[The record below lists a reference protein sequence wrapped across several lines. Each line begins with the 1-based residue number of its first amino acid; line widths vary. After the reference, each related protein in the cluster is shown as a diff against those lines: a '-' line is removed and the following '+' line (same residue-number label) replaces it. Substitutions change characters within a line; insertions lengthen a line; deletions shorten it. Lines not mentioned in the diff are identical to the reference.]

1 MINKKTIKA
10 AVWNDRRDVGFFLR
24 TLGCAFF
31 TFFLTPLPVIAA
43 TVQMGNTDVSV
54 NGYAKLDVIYD
65 LDSPLGNSISHQ
77 NIRLDDEEGA
87 DGHFDAHAFESRLGI
102 TTSTPTDKGNLT
114 TRIEGDFYGTGGS
127 FRLRHGYGSWNGI
140 LAGQTWSNF
149 STFLAY
155 TPSIDF
161 TGLVGQTNIDRQTQL
176 RYTRGG
182 LSFSL
187 EDPGTLGG
195 EPFENTPSTEVKNSA
210 PDFSVRYDGSVDR
223 LSYSTALVL
232 RMLDVHSDI
241 TTQEE
246 TELGYGVALSA
257 SVPLSQSVTLRGAV
271 VYGDGIGG
279 YLWLNPAPPAYYD
292 PVENELNAISSLGG
306 VLGLTAGIGP
316 GNFNISFG
324 MARADWDG
332 VNLNASVP
340 ETDRVEEN
348 RSFYVNYIWSPVD
361 KIDYGV
367 ELSNH
372 YRSLDNDDSGDATR
386 LQAMVK
392 YNF

>member
-1 MINKKTIKA
+1 MIKKTTIKA
-10 AVWNDRRDVGFFLR
+10 AVWNDRRDVGFVLR
-24 TLGCAFF
+24 TLARAFF
-31 TFFLTPLPVIAA
+31 IVFLTPIPVLAA
-43 TVQMGNTDVSV
+43 TAQLGDTVVSV

-102 TTSTPTDKGNLT
+102 TTNTPTDKGNLT
-114 TRIEGDFYGTGGS
+114 TRIEGDFYGAGGT

-195 EPFENTPSTEVKNSA
+195 QPFENTPSTEVKNSV
-210 PDFSVRYDGSVDR
+210 PDASVRYEGSADR
-223 LSYSTALVL
+223 LAYSTALVL
-232 RMLDVHSDI
+232 RQLDVHSDI
-241 TTQEE
+241 TTQVE

-257 SVPLSQSVTLRGAV
+257 SVSLSQSVTLRGAV

-292 PVENELNAISSLGG
+292 PTNNELNTIASFGG
-306 VLGLTAGIGP
+306 VLGLTVGLGP
-316 GNFNISFG
+316 GNFNVSYG
-324 MARADWDG
+324 MAKADWDG
-332 VNLNASVP
+332 ANLNASVP

-348 RSFYVNYIWSPVD
+348 RSFYINYIWSPVE

-372 YRSLDNDDSGDATR
+372 YRSLDNDVSGDATR